1 MTLRK
6 MEDDDGPP
14 ELGPV
19 EAAPPWLT
27 KALAQPTYKKDEDFE
42 RFDANGDGLLD
53 LDEIVT
59 YFTASFFAEGKGECE
74 REHGLTPGEMAED
87 MAYQIF
93 EDAGKNQDEAFT
105 PAEFKKL
112 RRGFV
117 VARPP
122 AAAAEEV
129 TLYRRK
135 DASETNGRTLMGSTQ
150 KG

>member
-1 MTLRK
+1 

-14 ELGPV
+14 ELGTV
-19 EAAPPWLT
+19 EVAPPWLT
-27 KALAQPTYKKDEDFE
+27 KALAQPTYKKKKEDEDFE

-53 LDEIVT
+53 FDEIVT
-59 YFTASFFAEGKGECE
+59 YFTSFFAEGKGECE

-105 PAEFKKL
+105 PAEFKKW

-117 VARPP
+117 VA
-122 AAAAEEV
+122 AADAADAAEVE
-129 TLYRRK
+129 
-135 DASETNGRTLMGSTQ
+135 
-150 KG
+150 